1 MGNQISNFLDNSA
14 EKESKAREQLDIL
27 MKLADAR
34 LDTFESELMEM
45 FIDRD
50 SVAKRSV
57 PGKRALRF
65 ERSVR
70 VDTGS
75 EVCFKLQK
83 DLILNMLKIPVANH
97 VIGLSW
103 CR

>member
-34 LDTFESELMEM
+34 LDTFQGELEQM
-45 FIDRD
+45 FLDKEGA
-50 SVAKRSV
+50 AKRSV

-75 EVCFKLQK
+75 AVSSISRFEIAFLTFTQ
-83 DLILNMLKIPVANH
+83 
-97 VIGLSW
+97 GL
-103 CR
+103 

>member
-1 MGNQISNFLDNSA
+1 MGNQISNLLDNSG
-14 EKESKAREQLDIL
+14 EKEAKAREQLDIL

-34 LDTFESELMEM
+34 LDTFEAEPMAM
-45 FIDRD
+45 FLDRD
-50 SVAKRSV
+50 SAAKRSV

-75 EVCFKLQK
+75 EVTY
-83 DLILNMLKIPVANH
+83 LITPHIL
-97 VIGLSW
+97 
-103 CR
+103 

>member
-1 MGNQISNFLDNSA
+1 MGNTVSDIVKSVDRA
-14 EKESKAREQLDIL
+14 DEKESIAKEQLEMM

-34 LDTFESELMEM
+34 LDTFESEIKSM
-45 FIDRD
+45 FLDKD
-50 SVAKRSV
+50 SSSKTSV

-75 EVCFKLQK
+75 EVRKKNAFTFGPEEAI
-83 DLILNMLKIPVANH
+83 IL
-97 VIGLSW
+97 
-103 CR
+103 RY

>member
-34 LDTFESELMEM
+34 LDTFQGELEQM
-45 FIDRD
+45 FLDKEGA
-50 SVAKRSV
+50 AKRSV

-75 EVCFKLQK
+75 AVSLVSC
-83 DLILNMLKIPVANH
+83 LKRPVLTWLR
-97 VIGLSW
+97 GLRW
-103 CR
+103 CRGRR